1 MASIKILLW
10 KHDKK
15 KDDTFPIALRI
26 TKNRKTRYIFTG
38 KYIREKD
45 WDALN
50 SKVKKSH
57 PNSARLNN
65 FLIAKLAE
73 ANKTLLDLETQKKVT
88 SSKQVKKEIT
98 NPISNKSFNEVSA
111 DYIKELEDN
120 NKLSR
125 LSSDKPRIK
134 RLIEFANSDHLNFR
148 EIDEEFLRRYISFL
162 KINKK
167 NSQRS
172 IINSLVV
179 IRTLYNRAIKMGII
193 DRKSYPF
200 GADKIRIKFPETK
213 KIGLSVEEV
222 QSIESLK
229 NLTIQEAHARNVWF
243 FSFYLAGMRV
253 GDVLKI
259 RWSDIY
265 DGRLHYRMNKN
276 DKLLSLKLPEK
287 ILPILEVYKEEKRDK
302 DDFIFP
308 ELKKAN
314 LKNSKDLMAKTKTAN
329 KKFNKYLGLIAE
341 KAKVNK
347 KLTMHIARHTFGNI
361 SGDKIPIQTLQKLY
375 RHSSITTTINYQANF
390 IHKDFDDALDSVV
403 NF

>member
-1 MASIKILLW
+1 MATSVQIKLR
-10 KHDKK
+10 KK
-15 KDDTFPIALRI
+15 QNKKGLYPLVIRI
-26 TKNRKTRYIFTG
+26 TKNRKTSFLYTGQYIEL
-38 KYIREKD
+38 KDWNEKD
-45 WDALN
+45 GT
-50 SKVKKSH
+50 VRKSH
-57 PNSARLNN
+57 PNSTRLNN
-65 FLIAKLAE
+65 FLIVKLAE
-73 ANKTLLDLETQKKVT
+73 ANKTLLGLESENKVA
-88 SSKQVKKEIT
+88 SSKRVKKEIK
-98 NPISNKSFNEVSA
+98 NPLKNKSFNEVSE

-134 RLIEFANSDHLNFR
+134 HLIEFANSDHLNFR
-148 EIDEEFLRRYISFL
+148 EIDEEFLRRYISYL
-162 KINKK
+162 KVKRK

-172 IINSLVV
+172 IINSLIVV
-179 IRTLYNRAIKMGII
+179 RTLFNRAIKMGII
-193 DRKSYPF
+193 DQKSYPF
-200 GADKIRIKFPETK
+200 GADKIRIKFPETE

-222 QSIESLK
+222 QSIESLE
-229 NLTIQEAHARNVWF
+229 NLTKQEVHARNVWF

-259 RWSDIY
+259 RWNDIY

-287 ILPILEVYKEEKRDK
+287 ILPILEVYKEGKRDK

-314 LKNSKDLMAKTKTAN
+314 LKNSKDVMAKTKTAN
-329 KKFNKYLGLIAE
+329 KKFNKYLGIITE
-341 KAKVNK
+341 KAKVDK

-390 IHKDFDDALDSVV
+390 IHKDFDEALDSVV

>member
-45 WDALN
+45 WDVLN

-73 ANKTLLDLETQKKVT
+73 ANKTLLDLETEKKAT
-88 SSKQVKKEIT
+88 SSKRVKKEIT
-98 NPISNKSFNEVSA
+98 NPISNKSFNEVSQ
-111 DYIKELEDN
+111 DYIDELEKN

-125 LSSDKPRIK
+125 LSSDKPRVK
-134 RLIEFANSDHLNFR
+134 HLIEFANSDHLNFR

-162 KINKK
+162 KVKKK

-172 IINSLVV
+172 IINSLIV
-179 IRTLYNRAIKMGII
+179 IRTLYNRAIKMGIV

-200 GADKIRIKFPETK
+200 GADKIRIKFPETE
-213 KIGLSVEEV
+213 KIGLSIEEV
-222 QSIESLK
+222 QKIESLK
-229 NLTIQEAHARNVWF
+229 HLSVQELHARNVWF

-276 DKLLSLKLPEK
+276 DKLLSLKLPKK
-287 ILPILEVYKEEKRDK
+287 ILPILEVYKEEKRYK

-314 LKNSKDLMAKTKTAN
+314 LKDSKDVMAKTKTAN
-329 KKFNKYLGLIAE
+329 KKFNKYLSIIAE
-341 KAKVNK
+341 KAKVDK

-361 SGDKIPIQTLQKLY
+361 SGDKIPIQTLQRLY

-390 IHKDFDDALDSVV
+390 IHKDFDDALDSVI